1 MAESKVDRFHMFL
14 LPALHITEDVIGL
27 DREQHLVVCG
37 FGGIRSRSVQLDVVV
52 VLVYLN

>member
-1 MAESKVDRFHMFL
+1 MFL

-37 FGGIRSRSVQLDVVV
+37 FGGIRSRSVQLDVVHWTFAPLV
-52 VLVYLN
+52 RLVYLN